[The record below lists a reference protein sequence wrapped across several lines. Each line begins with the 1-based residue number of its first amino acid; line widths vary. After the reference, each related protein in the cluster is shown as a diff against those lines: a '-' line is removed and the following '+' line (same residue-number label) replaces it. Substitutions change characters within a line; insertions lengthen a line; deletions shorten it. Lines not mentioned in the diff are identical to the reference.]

1 MSDTQP
7 KLTLQTTGQ
16 SLVATLEIIYLQKT
30 LEGLPADRKY
40 AIDAGAH
47 RGDVTAALADLGFH
61 VLAIEPQ
68 APIAE
73 QLKQRFSA
81 LLDSDMVRVE
91 CCGASDRRGTGTLYV
106 GSASTVSTLEESW
119 TKVAFPEEF
128 AAPRKIDIPV
138 YPLAELALANGFN
151 KPGFVKID
159 VEGHELRAL
168 GGMFDAAFKADPPL
182 VIMFE
187 ANQRFPETA
196 QQCLALLNSRGYDRF
211 DIFIRDGAAPISAH
225 RFSGSSLPPA
235 WFVCEEKYFFANII
249 AYHSTLPAASIPAD
263 PVAFVCEFQMLE
275 GRRLLNETLDLEIRH
290 PFPVQPIWD
299 EARLKLRDYILNEDW
314 RGFLQNQVCR
324 FMFYRGRWGPTQDKE
339 FEILSAS
346 EFGRRMLNRVR
357 DPQLGSPRPSGVL
370 PNLSTNMLG
379 MLYYMLRVHET
390 APIDPALESVAT
402 PSARRSATVVRDL
415 PERVVEVGGGFGAFA
430 YVYAQCNPDASYVI
444 VDLPEMLALQH
455 YYLTLALPGY
465 RIVCAR
471 RPTDVKPA
479 PRQIL
484 LLPTSLIDPGTVKA
498 DLFFSTF
505 GFSELPRPLQSQI
518 ESSDYFGARQ
528 IFLAG
533 QMASEIPQAQL
544 VDHTQVIGA
553 AMERFKNV
561 IVERF
566 HIGDNYLLIGNKS
579 APTATAS
586 VA

>member
-1 MSDTQP
+1 MSDTQ
-7 KLTLQTTGQ
+7 LTLKMKD
-16 SLVATLEIIYLQKT
+16 SRHALAATLEVIYLQKT
-30 LEGLPADRKY
+30 LTGLPADRKY

-47 RGDVTAALADLGFH
+47 HGDVTAALADLGFH

-68 APIAE
+68 PPIAAE
-73 QLKQRFSA
+73 LKRRFSD
-81 LLDSDMVRVE
+81 LLDADMVRIE
-91 CCGASDRRGTGTLYV
+91 CCGASDRRGTATLHL
-106 GSASTVSTLEESW
+106 GSATTVNTMEKSW
-119 TKVAFPEEF
+119 TKIAFPEEF
-128 AAPRKIDIPV
+128 TSPRKIDIPI
-138 YPLAELALANGFN
+138 YPLAELAQANGFN

-159 VEGHELRAL
+159 VEGHELPAL
-168 GGMFDAAFKADPPL
+168 RGMFDSSFKADPPSL
-182 VIMFE
+182 IMFE
-187 ANQRFPETA
+187 ANQRFPDAA
-196 QQCLALLNSRGYDRF
+196 QACLTLLASRGYNRF
-211 DIFIRDGAAPISAH
+211 DIFIRDGIAPVSAE
-225 RFSGSSLPPA
+225 RFSDPSLPPA

-249 AYHSTLPAASIPAD
+249 AYHSTLPVESLPAD
-263 PVAFVCEFQMLE
+263 PVGFVCEFQMLE
-275 GRRLLNETLDLEIRH
+275 GRRLLTENLALEVRH
-290 PFPVQPIWD
+290 PFPVQPIWE
-299 EARLKLRDYILNEDW
+299 EARMKLRDYIANEDW

-357 DPQLGSPRPSGVL
+357 DPQLGCARPSGVL

-390 APIDPALESVAT
+390 APVDPALESVANS
-402 PSARRSATVVRDL
+402 SAGRSATIVRKL

-430 YVYAQCNPDASYVI
+430 YVYAQCNPDASYAI
-444 VDLPEMLALQH
+444 IDLPEMLALQH

-465 RIVCAR
+465 RIVCAT
-471 RPTDVKPA
+471 RPEDVKLA

-484 LLPTSLIDPGTVKA
+484 LLPTSLIEPAALKA

-518 ESSDYFGARQ
+518 EASDYFGAKQ

-533 QMASEIPQAQL
+533 QMASEIPQALL
-544 VDHTQVIGA
+544 VDHTQVISA
-553 AMERFKNV
+553 AMDRFKNV

-579 APTATAS
+579 ASTAA
-586 VA
+586 A